1 VSNRAGVARQQ
12 LLDPLAN
19 QSKQGREPLASD
31 ELSNAQQSSTGRAN
45 GGGERPRTAVVLS
58 AGYLGFFAHA
68 GFMKAVEECDIDYTA
83 IAGSS
88 AGAVVAALH
97 ASGVPAREII
107 EMLTSARRKE
117 LWDSVG
123 AWGLV
128 KSLARRGRGLTGL
141 LRGERFEERV
151 RRHLRV
157 ETFAECPRRLYIT
170 ALNLTRGVEETFSD
184 GTIADKVR
192 ASCAY
197 PFLMAARTIDGDEYW
212 DGGFLSKV
220 PFETMVARERPD
232 RLIVH
237 YLPMRDE
244 EARLRDSEWAALRM
258 MERALAISRK
268 EIERHRLQ
276 SLGQLRERLTWVE
289 PAVPRVSARDLST
302 GRDGIA
308 AAYVQG

>member
-1 VSNRAGVARQQ
+1 
-12 LLDPLAN
+12 
-19 QSKQGREPLASD
+19 
-31 ELSNAQQSSTGRAN
+31 
-45 GGGERPRTAVVLS
+45 RPRTAVVLS
-58 AGYLGFFAHA
+58 AGYFGFYAHA
-68 GFMKAVEECDIDYTA
+68 GFMRAVEECGLDYTA

-97 ASGVPAREII
+97 ASGVPAGEIA
-107 EMLTSARRKE
+107 EMLLSAQRKE

-123 AWGLV
+123 AWGLL

-157 ETFAECPRRLYIT
+157 QTFAECPRALYVT
-170 ALNLTRGVEETFSD
+170 ALNLTRGVEETFSA

-197 PFLMAARTIDGDEYW
+197 PFLMAARTIDGEEYW

-220 PFETMVARERPD
+220 PFEVMVARERPE
-232 RLIVH
+232 RLVVH
-237 YLPMRDE
+237 YLPTRADD
-244 EARLRDSEWAALRM
+244 ALLGHREWAALRM

-268 EIERHRLQ
+268 EVERHRLAA
-276 SLGQLRERLTWVE
+276 LGELRERLTWVE
-289 PAVPRVSARDLST
+289 PAVPRVSARDLSA
-302 GRDGIA
+302 GRAAIE
-308 AAYVQG
+308 AAYQHAKAVLLSPSPLIRERG

>member
-1 VSNRAGVARQQ
+1 MH
-12 LLDPLAN
+12 
-19 QSKQGREPLASD
+19 
-31 ELSNAQQSSTGRAN
+31 QSSISRAA
-45 GGGERPRTAVVLS
+45 GDTERPRTAVVLS
-58 AGYLGFFAHA
+58 AGYFGFFAHA
-68 GFMKAVEECDIDYTA
+68 GFLQAIEECGIDYTA

-88 AGAVVAALH
+88 AGAAVAALH
-97 ASGVPAREII
+97 ASGVPAAEIV
-107 EMLTSARRKE
+107 EMLTSARREE

-123 AWGLV
+123 AWGVV
-128 KSLARRGRGLTGL
+128 KSLVRKGRGLTGL
-141 LRGERFEERV
+141 LRGERFEERI

-157 ETFAECPRRLYIT
+157 QTFAECPRALYIT
-170 ALNLTRGVEETFSD
+170 ALNLTRGVEETFSA

-244 EARLRDSEWAALRM
+244 DARLEDSEWAALRM

-268 EIERHRLQ
+268 EIERLRLQ
-276 SLGQLRERLTWVE
+276 SLGELNERLMWIE
-289 PAVPRVSARDLST
+289 PDVPRVSARDLTT
-302 GRDGIA
+302 GRAAIE
-308 AAYVQG
+308 AAYRHAKAALGSQGGH